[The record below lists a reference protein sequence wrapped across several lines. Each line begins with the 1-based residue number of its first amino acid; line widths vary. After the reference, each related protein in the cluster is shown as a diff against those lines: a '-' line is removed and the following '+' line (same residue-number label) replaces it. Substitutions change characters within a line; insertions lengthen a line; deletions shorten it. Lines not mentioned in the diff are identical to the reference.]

1 MRSDATNTK
10 KGSAI
15 LRTRKDYRPRVFAQV
30 VDEVGRAIY
39 KAFKEE
45 KKFDKE
51 LTQAAL
57 AKAIN
62 KDPAFVNRVLTGGKN
77 MELKTVADILG
88 ALGYEMKVSTKRIEP
103 MPNPSKNEA
112 SVTSAP
118 SVRVTSQ
125 TIPSRFEFYEH
136 V

>member
-1 MRSDATNTK
+1 MK
-10 KGSAI
+10 
-15 LRTRKDYRPRVFAQV
+15 TRKDYRPRVFAQV

-45 KKFDKE
+45 RKLDKG

-103 MPNPSKNEA
+103 MPNPSKNEG
-112 SVTSAP
+112 SVTSTKSIRA
-118 SVRVTSQ
+118 TSR
-125 TIPSRFEFYEH
+125 TIPSRFEVLEH